1 MKDPVIPRDW
11 PRYECLQERAL
22 RYPDLEVGAVSATL
36 ALLRVSQE
44 VVEGLGAQYE
54 RHGISQGRF
63 LVLMILDKYPDQALL
78 PSDLAEKI
86 GVTRATITGLVDGLE
101 KDQFV
106 ARQPHPG
113 DRRALTVVLT
123 PRGRVFLDNMLPNHY
138 RRIAGLMAHLDE
150 FERKEL
156 IRLLCKVDDGVDAL
170 FDPHWRQENT
180 VQAGANAEASAFNE
194 PLTV

>member
-1 MKDPVIPRDW
+1 MKDPIIPRDW

-22 RYPDLEVGAVSATL
+22 RYPDLDVGAVEATL
-36 ALLRVSQE
+36 SLLRVSQE

-63 LVLMILDKYPDQALL
+63 LVLMILDRYPDQALL
-78 PSDLAEKI
+78 PSDLADRI

-101 KDQFV
+101 KDKLV

-123 PRGRVFLDNMLPNHY
+123 ARGRVFLDNMLPNHY

-150 FERKEL
+150 FERKDL
-156 IRLLCKVDDGVDAL
+156 IRLLGKVYDGADAL
-170 FDPHWRQENT
+170 FDPHWSYEKVEDNT
-180 VQAGANAEASAFNE
+180 AAAASTLNELEA
-194 PLTV
+194 V